1 MAAQRLLLDTNVLLA
16 MLLAPGRLPERTR
29 ETLADPQN
37 EVLFSAA
44 SLWEIAIKSSLG
56 RAAFDFRVEDIHAL
70 ALETGLRELPVEG
83 AHTYLVATL
92 PWHHRDPFDRLLV
105 AQAMTLSAR
114 LLSTDSV
121 LVQYS
126 PLVDCIPWER

>member
-1 MAAQRLLLDTNVLLA
+1 

-29 ETLADPQN
+29 EALADPQN
-37 EVLFSAA
+37 EVIFSAA

-56 RAAFDFRVEDIHAL
+56 RADFDFRVEDIHAL